1 MKSLLARSLPSNP
14 VKARRGVKIILSP
27 QIDATIP
34 KLNTK
39 PKTEMEGVRRNF
51 NSKCEKYIFTAKI
64 CTQFP
69 CPAVCVVDLMIEG
82 LDGGGG
88 GHGERG
94 LQMDETKK

>member
-39 PKTEMEGVRRNF
+39 PKTGLEGVKGGILTANAKNTSSLLKYVHNF
-51 NSKCEKYIFTAKI
+51 PVRLF
-64 CTQFP
+64 
-69 CPAVCVVDLMIEG
+69 V
-82 LDGGGG
+82 
-88 GHGERG
+88 
-94 LQMDETKK
+94 